1 MGAPV
6 RRCVHVLLLLCG
18 CPNETPPNR
27 SWTQAAAHA
36 GIHQRLDTDRDGR
49 VDGAEYNRTVYAG
62 PPFAQV
68 DINADGGLDLVEL
81 QAMLAQQDPLRFDHR
96 REPQGIEVEKWRE
109 PFEGDRSVRLQQE
122 FEAFERAV
130 SLSELK

>member
-1 MGAPV
+1 M
-6 RRCVHVLLLLCG
+6 RRFVHLLLFLCG

-36 GIHQRLDTDRDGR
+36 GIHQRLDTDLDGR

-96 REPQGIEVEKWRE
+96 REPQGIEVKKWRE
-109 PFEGDRSVRLQQE
+109 PFEGDRSVRLKQE

-130 SLSELK
+130 SPSGLK